1 MRIPGLA
8 IILLLARA
16 LFPWQAVSAQE
27 VVDSVVPRAVADEVL
42 RIFNATSTLR
52 VTGPYTIEAS
62 REVSSDVA
70 IFGGTLIVEG
80 LVKGHIVAVN
90 ASIRLDRGS
99 RIEGAI
105 IAVGGNVTGGDVA
118 TVTGGIRT
126 YAASLDVLREG
137 ERLVR
142 RGETEPAGQWWRRP
156 QRWSG
161 RAWSDLRLVSARTYN
176 RVEGLPVFLGPTFGR
191 ELGWGRLS
199 SDVYGVIRSADGFE
213 WKEENVG
220 HSVRMDL
227 QLGRETGVRLGG
239 RLFDLVDPVEPWQL
253 SDPEVGLAAFF
264 LHRDLRD
271 YYNKHGG
278 SLSAGWF
285 RGSDLD
291 VTLSYS
297 DQRWASRRTRDPWT
311 VFRDTEGWRP
321 NPQVDEGVFHVANA
335 TLRFDTRNDDNNP
348 WSGWYLTADYEYG
361 TGKIDRYAPTSPGVR
376 EPTVLGE
383 TSYDRLFFDLRRYNR
398 ISPDRQLNFRLVA
411 GGWLSGDDLPLQRRF
426 SLGGPGTLPG
436 YDFKHTGGA
445 VDYWQCST
453 SPAVGSGAPAGV
465 PAQCE
470 RFALAQVEY
479 RGDMHFDPFGVLDE
493 ERELRRSG
501 WGRGTQFVFFADAGR
516 GWLVGPDDG
525 KLVVGRWQFP
535 SLSTFRTDVG
545 VGIVLDD
552 VGVYFAKAL
561 SNWSA
566 PLNVIVRLKPR
577 F

>member
-8 IILLLARA
+8 LNLLLAPA
-16 LFPWQAVSAQE
+16 LLPWQTISAQE
-27 VVDSVVPRAVADEVL
+27 VADSVVPRAVADEVL
-42 RIFNATSTLR
+42 RIFNASSTLR

-90 ASIRLDRGS
+90 ASVRLDRGA
-99 RIEGAI
+99 RVEGGIVAI
-105 IAVGGNVTGGDVA
+105 GGSVTGSEVA

-126 YAASLDVLREG
+126 FAASLDVLREG

-142 RGETEPAGQWWRRP
+142 RGETEPVGHWWRRP

-191 ELGWGRLS
+191 EFRWGRLS
-199 SDVYGVIRSADGFE
+199 TDVYGVIRSADGFE

-227 QLGRETGVRLGG
+227 QLGRETGMRFGG

-278 SLSAGWF
+278 SVSAAWF
-285 RGSDLD
+285 HGSDLD
-291 VTLSYS
+291 LSLSYS

-311 VFRDTEGWRP
+311 LFRDTEGWRP
-321 NPQVDEGVFHVANA
+321 NPPMDEGVFHLANA
-335 TLRFDTRNDDNNP
+335 TLRYDTRNDDNNP

-361 TGKIDRYAPTSPGVR
+361 TGTIGSSSTCGDTTGSHPIVR
-376 EPTVLGE
+376 
-383 TSYDRLFFDLRRYNR
+383 
-398 ISPDRQLNFRLVA
+398 
-411 GGWLSGDDLPLQRRF
+411 
-426 SLGGPGTLPG
+426 
-436 YDFKHTGGA
+436 
-445 VDYWQCST
+445 ST
-453 SPAVGSGAPAGV
+453 SDLSLAVG
-465 PAQCE
+465 
-470 RFALAQVEY
+470 
-479 RGDMHFDPFGVLDE
+479 
-493 ERELRRSG
+493 
-501 WGRGTQFVFFADAGR
+501 
-516 GWLVGPDDG
+516 
-525 KLVVGRWQFP
+525 
-535 SLSTFRTDVG
+535 
-545 VGIVLDD
+545 
-552 VGVYFAKAL
+552 
-561 SNWSA
+561 
-566 PLNVIVRLKPR
+566 
-577 F
+577 